1 MFLRLAAMG
10 GLACRDL
17 NKAMTTYMD
26 TRERRQQMDSTSEV
40 SGMSGLMQTVTT
52 AGAVGA
58 GIIGGVFFTFTA
70 FVMPAL
76 RKLPSAQGIE
86 AMQSINKLAVTP
98 PLMLVLFGTAILSV
112 VTAIWAIR
120 HRGQPVSPWLL
131 AGALAYLAAIL
142 ITMIGNI
149 PLNNSLAV
157 LDPHA
162 AGAPAQWASFVTR
175 WTAWNTARGLTS
187 IAGTVLLIVALIR
200 R

>member
-1 MFLRLAAMG
+1 MFLRLTAMG
-10 GLACRDL
+10 RLTWRGL
-17 NKAMTTYMD
+17 NKAMTTYRN
-26 TRERRQQMDSTSEV
+26 TRERSQMDQTSGV
-40 SGMSGLMQTVTT
+40 SALSGLIPPVTT

-58 GIIGGVFFTFTA
+58 GVIGGVFFTFTA

-76 RKLPSAQGIE
+76 KKLPPAQGIS

-112 VTAIWAIR
+112 VTASWAVR
-120 HRGQPVSPWLL
+120 HWGQPLAPWLL
-131 AGALAYLAAIL
+131 TAGLAYLAAIV
-142 ITMIGNI
+142 ITMVGNI
-149 PLNNSLAV
+149 PLNNSLAG

-175 WTAWNTARGLTS
+175 WTVWNSLRG
-187 IAGTVLLIVALIR
+187 IAAVAGSAVFIVALLR